1 MPNISIYLRDEQ
13 LEFLDKLCTF
23 YNRNRSEMVQHLL
36 EQMEAML
43 KMSLENLKT
52 SKKTSDIELAEKV
65 DKILRKR
72 VKA

>member
-1 MPNISIYLRDEQ
+1 MPNISIYLREEQ
-13 LEFLDKLCTF
+13 LEFLNKLCEF

-52 SKKTSDIELAEKV
+52 SKKESDKKLAENV
-65 DKILRKR
+65 DKILRKS
-72 VKA
+72 VKL

>member
-1 MPNISIYLRDEQ
+1 MPNISIYLREEQ
-13 LEFLDKLCTF
+13 LEFLDKLCEF

-52 SKKTSDIELAEKV
+52 SKKESDKKLAENV
-65 DKILRKR
+65 DKILRKS
-72 VKA
+72 VKL